1 VNSSSSTSPKAKK
14 CVLVTGA
21 AKRVGQAIAIHFAEQ
36 GWDVAVHFGQSKTE
50 ADETVAAIQ
59 KLGSR
64 AMAFQADL
72 ASEPEIAALFQAVTM
87 NMGALD
93 CIVNSASQFEYD
105 RASAEP
111 ELINTA
117 FFQKMMQVNVLAPV
131 LLAQLLYRQQKS
143 RAADSLPT
151 GDIPAVIQL
160 LDQKLINLNPDYF
173 SYTLSKGA
181 LECASQMMAMD
192 FAPYLR
198 VVGLAPGISLP
209 SGPQSEDGF
218 KAAHTMTPLKRSSTP
233 VDIAKAAVFIAESNA
248 ITGTTIYV
256 DGGQHLMPSSR
267 DVMFKTEQAL

>member
-1 VNSSSSTSPKAKK
+1 
-14 CVLVTGA
+14 
-21 AKRVGQAIAIHFAEQ
+21 
-36 GWDVAVHFGQSKTE
+36 
-50 ADETVAAIQ
+50 
-59 KLGSR
+59 
-64 AMAFQADL
+64 
-72 ASEPEIAALFQAVTM
+72 M

-111 ELINTA
+111 QLINTA

-143 RAADSLPT
+143 RVADVSPN

-181 LECASQMMAMD
+181 LEYAGQMMAMD

-233 VDIAKAAVFIAESNA
+233 LDIARTAVFIAESNA

-267 DVMFKTEQAL
+267 DVMFKTE

>member
-1 VNSSSSTSPKAKK
+1 VNSSSSTPPKAKK

-21 AKRVGQAIAIHFAEQ
+21 AKRMGQAIAIYFAEQ
-36 GWDVAVHFGQSKTE
+36 GWDVAVHYGQSKTE
-50 ADETVAAIQ
+50 ADETVTAIQ
-59 KLGSR
+59 KLGAR

-72 ASEPEIAALFQAVTM
+72 ASEPEITALFKTVTA
-87 NMGALD
+87 NLGSLD

-105 RASAEP
+105 RVSAEP
-111 ELINTA
+111 QLINAT

-143 RAADSLPT
+143 RVADVSPN

-181 LECASQMMAMD
+181 LEYAGQMMAMD

-233 VDIAKAAVFIAESNA
+233 LDIARTAVFIAE
-248 ITGTTIYV
+248 
-256 DGGQHLMPSSR
+256 QRLWQR
-267 DVMFKTEQAL
+267 R

>member
-1 VNSSSSTSPKAKK
+1 
-14 CVLVTGA
+14 
-21 AKRVGQAIAIHFAEQ
+21 
-36 GWDVAVHFGQSKTE
+36 VAVHYGKSKAE

-72 ASEPEIAALFQAVTM
+72 ASESEITTLFYAVTT

-111 ELINTA
+111 QLLNAA

-131 LLAQLLYRQQKS
+131 LLAQLLYGQQKS
-143 RAADSLPT
+143 KAVDST
-151 GDIPAVIQL
+151 SGGDIPVVIQL

-173 SYTLSKGA
+173 SYTVSKSA

-192 FAPYLR
+192 FAPHLR

-209 SGPQSEDGF
+209 SGPQSEEGF

-233 VDIAKAAVFIAESNA
+233 IDIAKTAVFIAESNA

-267 DVMFKTEQAL
+267 DVMFKTK

>member
-1 VNSSSSTSPKAKK
+1 MNSSPSASLKAKK

-21 AKRVGQAIAIHFAEQ
+21 AKRVGQAIAIHFAQQ

-72 ASEPEIAALFQAVTM
+72 ASESEITALFQAVTK
-87 NMGALD
+87 NLGSLD

-111 ELINTA
+111 HLINAA
-117 FFQKMMQVNVLAPV
+117 FFQQMMQVNVLAPV
-131 LLAQLLYRQQKS
+131 LLAQLFYRQQKS
-143 RAADSLPT
+143 RAADSSPN

-181 LECASQMMAMD
+181 LEYASQMMAMD

-209 SGPQSEDGF
+209 SGPQSEDSF
-218 KAAHTMTPLKRSSTP
+218 RVAHAMTPLKRSSTP
-233 VDIAKAAVFIAESNA
+233 IDIARTAVFIAESNA

-267 DVMFKTEQAL
+267 DVMFKTE

>member
-1 VNSSSSTSPKAKK
+1 MNSSSSTPPKTKK

-21 AKRVGQAIAIHFAEQ
+21 AKRVGRAIAIHFAQQ

-59 KLGSR
+59 KLGSKG
-64 AMAFQADL
+64 MAFQADL
-72 ASEPEIAALFQAVTM
+72 ASEPEITALFKAVTM

-111 ELINTA
+111 QLINAA

-131 LLAQLLYRQQKS
+131 LLAQLLYRQQKA
-143 RAADSLPT
+143 RAADALPN

-233 VDIAKAAVFIAESNA
+233 TDIAKAAVFIAESNA

-267 DVMFKTEQAL
+267 DVMFKTE

>member
-1 VNSSSSTSPKAKK
+1 MTSSSASITKAKK

-36 GWDVAVHFGQSKTE
+36 GWDVAVHYGQSKTE
-50 ADETVAAIQ
+50 ADETVAVIQ

-72 ASEPEIAALFQAVTM
+72 ASEPEITALFQAVTA
-87 NMGALD
+87 NLGAMD

-111 ELINTA
+111 QLINTA

-143 RAADSLPT
+143 RAANSSPN
-151 GDIPAVIQL
+151 GDIPVVIQL

-233 VDIAKAAVFIAESNA
+233 IDIARTAVFIAESNA

-267 DVMFKTEQAL
+267 DVMFKTE

>member
-1 VNSSSSTSPKAKK
+1 VNSSSSTAPKAKK

-36 GWDVAVHFGQSKTE
+36 GWDVAVHYGQSKTE

-72 ASEPEIAALFQAVTM
+72 VSEPEISALFKAVTV
-87 NMGALD
+87 NMGALN

-111 ELINTA
+111 ELINAA

-143 RAADSLPT
+143 RAADSSPN

-181 LECASQMMAMD
+181 LEYAGQMMAMD

-209 SGPQSEDGF
+209 SGPQSEDSF
-218 KAAHTMTPLKRSSTP
+218 RAAHTMTPLNRSSTP
-233 VDIAKAAVFIAESNA
+233 VDIARAAVFIAESNA

-267 DVMFKTEQAL
+267 DVMFKTE

>member
-1 VNSSSSTSPKAKK
+1 MNSSSSTAPKAKK

-36 GWDVAVHFGQSKTE
+36 GWDVAVHYGQSKTE

-72 ASEPEIAALFQAVTM
+72 VSEPEISALFKAVTV
-87 NMGALD
+87 NMGALN

-111 ELINTA
+111 ELINAA

-143 RAADSLPT
+143 RAADSSPN

-181 LECASQMMAMD
+181 LEYAGQMMAMD

-209 SGPQSEDGF
+209 SGPQSEDSF
-218 KAAHTMTPLKRSSTP
+218 RAAHTKTPLNRSSTP
-233 VDIAKAAVFIAESNA
+233 VDIARAAVFIAESNA

-267 DVMFKTEQAL
+267 DVMFKTE

>member
-1 VNSSSSTSPKAKK
+1 VNSSSSTAPKAKK

-36 GWDVAVHFGQSKTE
+36 GWDVAVHYGQSKTE
-50 ADETVAAIQ
+50 ADETVTAIQ

-72 ASEPEIAALFQAVTM
+72 ASEPEITALFKAVTV
-87 NMGALD
+87 NMGALN

-105 RASAEP
+105 RPSAEP
-111 ELINTA
+111 ELINAA

-143 RAADSLPT
+143 SAADSSPNS
-151 GDIPAVIQL
+151 DIPAVIQL

-181 LECASQMMAMD
+181 LEYAGQMMAID

-209 SGPQSEDGF
+209 SGPQSEESF
-218 KAAHTMTPLKRSSTP
+218 KAAHTMTPLNRSSTP
-233 VDIAKAAVFIAESNA
+233 IDIARAAVFIAESNA

-267 DVMFKTEQAL
+267 DVMFKTE

>member
-1 VNSSSSTSPKAKK
+1 MNSSPSLPPKVKK

-36 GWDVAVHFGQSKTE
+36 GWDVAVHYGQSKTE
-50 ADETVAAIQ
+50 ADETIAIIQ
-59 KLGSR
+59 KLGVR

-72 ASEPEIAALFQAVTM
+72 ASETEIRDLFSTVTT
-87 NMGALD
+87 NLGTPD

-111 ELINTA
+111 QLISTT

-131 LLAQLLYRQQKS
+131 LLSQLLYRQKKLS
-143 RAADSLPT
+143 AEDALPN

-173 SYTLSKGA
+173 SYTLSKAA
-181 LECASQMMAMD
+181 LECATRMMAMD

-209 SGPQSEDGF
+209 SGPQSEAGF
-218 KAAHTMTPLKRSSTP
+218 NAAHTMTPLKRSSTP
-233 VDIAKAAVFIAESNA
+233 IDIARTAVFIAESNA

-256 DGGQHLMPSSR
+256 DGGQHLIPSSR
-267 DVMFKTEQAL
+267 DVMFKTE

>member
-1 VNSSSSTSPKAKK
+1 VNLSSSTSPKAKK

-36 GWDVAVHFGQSKTE
+36 GWDVAVHYGQSKKE
-50 ADETVAAIQ
+50 ADETVAVIQ

-72 ASEPEIAALFQAVTM
+72 ARESEITALFHAVTT

-111 ELINTA
+111 QLINTA
-117 FFQKMMQVNVLAPV
+117 FFQKIMQVNVLAPV

-143 RAADSLPT
+143 RAVDSLPN

-173 SYTLSKGA
+173 SYTVSKGA

-198 VVGLAPGISLP
+198 IVGLAPGISLP
-209 SGPQSEDGF
+209 SGPQSEHGF

-233 VDIAKAAVFIAESNA
+233 SDIARTAVFIAESNA

-267 DVMFKTEQAL
+267 DVMFKTE

>member
-1 VNSSSSTSPKAKK
+1 VNSSSSTAPKAKK

-36 GWDVAVHFGQSKTE
+36 GWDVAVHYGQSKTE

-72 ASEPEIAALFQAVTM
+72 ASESEITALFKAVTV
-87 NMGALD
+87 NMGALN

-105 RASAEP
+105 RTSAEP
-111 ELINTA
+111 ELINAA

-143 RAADSLPT
+143 RAADSSPNS
-151 GDIPAVIQL
+151 DIPAVIQL

-181 LECASQMMAMD
+181 LEYAGQMMAMD

-209 SGPQSEDGF
+209 SGPQSEDSF
-218 KAAHTMTPLKRSSTP
+218 KTAHTMTPLNRSSTP
-233 VDIAKAAVFIAESNA
+233 VDIARAAVFIAESNA

-267 DVMFKTEQAL
+267 DVMFKTE

>member
-1 VNSSSSTSPKAKK
+1 
-14 CVLVTGA
+14 LVTGA
-21 AKRVGQAIAIHFAEQ
+21 AKRVGRAIAIHFAEQ
-36 GWDVAVHFGQSKTE
+36 GWDVAVHFGQSKAE
-50 ADETVAAIQ
+50 ADETVAAIE
-59 KLGSR
+59 KLGAK
-64 AMAFQADL
+64 AMAYQADL
-72 ASEPEIAALFQAVTM
+72 ASASEITALFKAVTAKL
-87 NMGALD
+87 GSLD
-93 CIVNSASQFEYD
+93 CIVNSASLFEYD

-143 RAADSLPT
+143 RAADSLPN

-181 LECASQMMAMD
+181 LEYASQMMAMD

-209 SGPQSEDGF
+209 SGPQSEDSF

-233 VDIAKAAVFIAESNA
+233 IDIARAAVFIAESNA

-267 DVMFKTEQAL
+267 DVMFKTE

>member
-1 VNSSSSTSPKAKK
+1 MKSSASASPKAKK

-21 AKRVGQAIAIHFAEQ
+21 AKRVGRAIAIHFAEQ
-36 GWDVAVHFGQSKTE
+36 GWDVAVHFGQSKAE

-59 KLGSR
+59 KLGAR

-72 ASEPEIAALFQAVTM
+72 ASESEITALFQAVTAKLG
-87 NMGALD
+87 NLD
-93 CIVNSASQFEYD
+93 CIVNSASLFEYD

-143 RAADSLPT
+143 RAADSLPN

-181 LECASQMMAMD
+181 LEYAGQMMAMD

-209 SGPQSEDGF
+209 SGPQSEAGF
-218 KAAHTMTPLKRSSTP
+218 RAAHTMTPLKRSSTP
-233 VDIAKAAVFIAESNA
+233 IDIARAAVFIAESNA

-267 DVMFKTEQAL
+267 DVMFKTE

>member
-1 VNSSSSTSPKAKK
+1 VNSSSASITKVKK

-36 GWDVAVHFGQSKTE
+36 GWDVAVHYGQSKTE
-50 ADETVAAIQ
+50 ANETVAAIQ
-59 KLGSR
+59 KLGAR

-72 ASEPEIAALFQAVTM
+72 ASEPEITALFQAVTA
-87 NMGALD
+87 NLGAMD

-111 ELINTA
+111 QLINTA

-143 RAADSLPT
+143 RAADVSPN

-181 LECASQMMAMD
+181 LDYAGQMMAMD

-233 VDIAKAAVFIAESNA
+233 IDIARAAVFIAESNA

-267 DVMFKTEQAL
+267 DVMFKTE

>member
-1 VNSSSSTSPKAKK
+1 MNSSSASITKAKK

-36 GWDVAVHFGQSKTE
+36 GWDVAVHYGQSKTE
-50 ADETVAAIQ
+50 ADETVAVIQ

-72 ASEPEIAALFQAVTM
+72 ASEPEITALFQAVTA
-87 NMGALD
+87 NLGAMD

-111 ELINTA
+111 QLINTA

-143 RAADSLPT
+143 RAADVSPN

-181 LECASQMMAMD
+181 LDYAGQMMAMD

-233 VDIAKAAVFIAESNA
+233 IDIARAAVFIAESNA

-267 DVMFKTEQAL
+267 DVMFKTE

>member
-1 VNSSSSTSPKAKK
+1 VNSSSSTPPKAKK

-21 AKRVGQAIAIHFAEQ
+21 AKRVGQAIAIHFAQ
-36 GWDVAVHFGQSKTE
+36 HGWDVAVHFGRSKTE
-50 ADETVAAIQ
+50 ADETVATIQ

-72 ASEPEIAALFQAVTM
+72 ASELEITALFHAVKA
-87 NMGALD
+87 NLGDLD

-111 ELINTA
+111 QLINTA

-143 RAADSLPT
+143 KAADSVPN

-181 LECASQMMAMD
+181 LEYASQMMAMD

-233 VDIAKAAVFIAESNA
+233 IDIARAAFFIAESNA

-267 DVMFKTEQAL
+267 DVMFKTE

>member
-1 VNSSSSTSPKAKK
+1 MNSSSASTPKIKK

-21 AKRVGQAIAIHFAEQ
+21 AKRVGQAIAIHFAQQ
-36 GWDVAVHFGQSKTE
+36 GWDVAVHYGRSETE

-59 KLGSR
+59 RLGAR

-72 ASEPEIAALFQAVTM
+72 ASEPEITALFKAVTA
-87 NMGALD
+87 NLGSLD

-111 ELINTA
+111 DLINTV

-143 RAADSLPT
+143 KAVDPSSV

-173 SYTLSKGA
+173 SYTVSKGA

-192 FAPYLR
+192 FAPHLR

-209 SGPQSEDGF
+209 SGPQSGW
-218 KAAHTMTPLKRSSTP
+218 L
-233 VDIAKAAVFIAESNA
+233 
-248 ITGTTIYV
+248 
-256 DGGQHLMPSSR
+256 
-267 DVMFKTEQAL
+267 

>member
-1 VNSSSSTSPKAKK
+1 VNSSPSSSQKAKK

-21 AKRVGQAIAIHFAEQ
+21 AKRVGQAIAMQFAQQ
-36 GWDVAVHFGQSKTE
+36 GWNVAVHYGQSKKE

-59 KLGSR
+59 KLGAR
-64 AMAFQADL
+64 AMAVQADL
-72 ASEPEIAALFQAVTM
+72 ASETAITCLFEAVTAE
-87 NMGALD
+87 MGPLD

-105 RASAEP
+105 RPSAEP
-111 ELINTA
+111 QLINAT

-143 RAADSLPT
+143 RAVDGLPN

-181 LECASQMMAMD
+181 LEYAGQMMAMD
-192 FAPYLR
+192 FAPYIR

-209 SGPQSEDGF
+209 SGPQTSADFEV
-218 KAAHTMTPLKRSSTP
+218 AHTMTPLRRSSTP
-233 VDIAKAAVFIAESNA
+233 MDIAKTAVFIAESNA

-267 DVMFKTEQAL
+267 DVMFTTK

>member
-1 VNSSSSTSPKAKK
+1 
-14 CVLVTGA
+14 LVTGA
-21 AKRVGQAIAIHFAEQ
+21 AKRVGRAIAIHFAEQ
-36 GWDVAVHFGQSKTE
+36 GWDVAVHFGQSKAE
-50 ADETVAAIQ
+50 ADETVAAIE
-59 KLGSR
+59 KLGAK
-64 AMAFQADL
+64 AMAYQADL
-72 ASEPEIAALFQAVTM
+72 ASESEITALFHAVTAKLGSL
-87 NMGALD
+87 N

-111 ELINTA
+111 QLINAA

-143 RAADSLPT
+143 RAADSLPN
-151 GDIPAVIQL
+151 GDIPVVIQL

-181 LECASQMMAMD
+181 LEYASQMMAMD

-209 SGPQSEDGF
+209 SGPQSEESF

-233 VDIAKAAVFIAESNA
+233 IDIARTAVFIAESNA
-248 ITGTTIYV
+248 ITGTTLYV

-267 DVMFKTEQAL
+267 DVMFKTE

>member
-1 VNSSSSTSPKAKK
+1 VNSSPPALIKAKK

-21 AKRVGQAIAIHFAEQ
+21 AKRVGQGIAIHFAER
-36 GWDVAVHFGQSKTE
+36 GWNVAVHYGQSKTE
-50 ADETVAAIQ
+50 ADATVATIQ
-59 KLGSR
+59 KLGLK

-72 ASEPEIAALFQAVTM
+72 ASETQITALFNAVTSKL
-87 NMGALD
+87 GPLD

-111 ELINTA
+111 QLINTA
-117 FFQKMMQVNVLAPV
+117 FFQQMIQVNVLAPV
-131 LLAQLLYRQQKS
+131 LLTQLLYRQQKS
-143 RAADSLPT
+143 KGVDPLSD

-173 SYTLSKGA
+173 SYTLSKSA
-181 LECASQMMAMD
+181 LECATQMMAMD

-209 SGPQSEDGF
+209 SGPQSDDGF
-218 KAAHTMTPLKRSSTP
+218 KAAHAMTPLKRSSTP
-233 VDIAKAAVFIAESNA
+233 TDIAKTAVFIAESNA

-256 DGGQHLMPSSR
+256 DGGQHLIPSSR
-267 DVMFKTEQAL
+267 DVMFKTE

>member
-1 VNSSSSTSPKAKK
+1 MNSSSSTSPKAKK

-21 AKRVGQAIAIHFAEQ
+21 AKRVGQAIAIHFAQQ
-36 GWDVAVHFGQSKTE
+36 GWDVAVHYGQSKTE

-59 KLGSR
+59 KLGAR

-72 ASEPEIAALFQAVTM
+72 ASEPEITALFHAVTT

-143 RAADSLPT
+143 RAVDSLPN

-209 SGPQSEDGF
+209 SGPQSEHGF
-218 KAAHTMTPLKRSSTP
+218 KAAHTMTPLKRSSIP
-233 VDIAKAAVFIAESNA
+233 SDIAKTAVFIAESNA

-267 DVMFKTEQAL
+267 DVMFKTE

>member
-1 VNSSSSTSPKAKK
+1 VNSSSSTTPKAKK

-36 GWDVAVHFGQSKTE
+36 GWDVAVHYGQSKAE
-50 ADETVAAIQ
+50 ADETVTAIQ
-59 KLGSR
+59 KLGPR

-72 ASEPEIAALFQAVTM
+72 ASESEITALFHAVATK
-87 NMGALD
+87 MGALD

-143 RAADSLPT
+143 KGVNPLSG

-209 SGPQSEDGF
+209 SGPQSEEGF

-233 VDIAKAAVFIAESNA
+233 IDIAKTAVFIAESNA

-267 DVMFKTEQAL
+267 DVMFKTE

>member
-1 VNSSSSTSPKAKK
+1 
-14 CVLVTGA
+14 LVTGA

-36 GWDVAVHFGQSKTE
+36 GWDVAVHYGQSKTE
-50 ADETVAAIQ
+50 ADETVTAIQ

-72 ASEPEIAALFQAVTM
+72 ASEPEITALFKAVTV
-87 NMGALD
+87 NMGALN

-105 RASAEP
+105 RPGAEP
-111 ELINTA
+111 ELINAA

-143 RAADSLPT
+143 SAADSSPNS
-151 GDIPAVIQL
+151 DIPAVIQL

-181 LECASQMMAMD
+181 LEYAGQMMAMD
-192 FAPYLR
+192 YAPYLR

-209 SGPQSEDGF
+209 SGPQSEESF
-218 KAAHTMTPLKRSSTP
+218 KAAHTMTPLNRSSTP
-233 VDIAKAAVFIAESNA
+233 IDIARAAVFIAESNA

-267 DVMFKTEQAL
+267 DVMFKTE

>member
-1 VNSSSSTSPKAKK
+1 MNTSPPAQSNAKK

-21 AKRVGQAIAIHFAEQ
+21 AKRVGQAIAIEFAEQ
-36 GWDVAVHFGQSKTE
+36 GWDVAVHYGRSKAE
-50 ADETVAAIQ
+50 ADDTVTRIQ
-59 KLGSR
+59 KLGAK

-72 ASEPEIAALFQAVTM
+72 ASETEITTLFKGVISQL
-87 NMGALD
+87 GALD

-111 ELINTA
+111 ELIGAA
-117 FFQKMMQVNVLAPV
+117 FFQQMMQVNVLAPV
-131 LLAQLLYRQQKS
+131 LLAQLLFRQEKS
-143 RAADSLPT
+143 RAGNALPNR
-151 GDIPAVIQL
+151 DIPSVIQL

-173 SYTLSKGA
+173 SYTLSKSA
-181 LECASQMMAMD
+181 LECANQMMAMD

-218 KAAHTMTPLKRSSTP
+218 KAAHQMTPLKRSSTP
-233 VDIAKAAVFIAESNA
+233 IDIAKTAVFIAESNA

-267 DVMFKTEQAL
+267 DVMFKTE

>member
-1 VNSSSSTSPKAKK
+1 VNSSPSSVTKAKK

-21 AKRVGQAIAIHFAEQ
+21 AKRVGRAIAIHFAEQ
-36 GWDVAVHFGQSKTE
+36 GWDVAVHFGQSKAE

-59 KLGSR
+59 KLGAK

-72 ASEPEIAALFQAVTM
+72 ASEPEITALFRAVTA
-87 NMGALD
+87 NLGSLD

-117 FFQKMMQVNVLAPV
+117 FFHTMMQVNVLAPV

-143 RAADSLPT
+143 RPADSSPN

-209 SGPQSEDGF
+209 SGPQSEAGF

-233 VDIAKAAVFIAESNA
+233 SDIAKAAVFIAESNA

-267 DVMFKTEQAL
+267 DVMFKTE

>member
-1 VNSSSSTSPKAKK
+1 MNSSSLAQPNAKK

-21 AKRVGQAIAIHFAEQ
+21 AKRVGQAIAIEFAEQ
-36 GWDVAVHFGQSKTE
+36 GWDVAIHYGQSKTE
-50 ADETVAAIQ
+50 ADETVTTIQ
-59 KLGSR
+59 KLGSK
-64 AMAFQADL
+64 AMAFEADL
-72 ASEPEIAALFQAVTM
+72 ASETQITALFNAVTSKL
-87 NMGALD
+87 GALE
-93 CIVNSASQFEYD
+93 CIVNSASRFEYD

-111 ELINTA
+111 QLINTT

-143 RAADSLPT
+143 KGVDFLSG

-173 SYTLSKGA
+173 SYTLSKSA
-181 LECASQMMAMD
+181 LECATHMMAMD

-209 SGPQSEDGF
+209 SGPQSDDGF
-218 KAAHTMTPLKRSSTP
+218 KAAHSMTPLKRSSTP
-233 VDIAKAAVFIAESNA
+233 IDIAKTAVFIAESNA

-256 DGGQHLMPSSR
+256 DGGQHLIPSSR
-267 DVMFKTEQAL
+267 DIMFKTE